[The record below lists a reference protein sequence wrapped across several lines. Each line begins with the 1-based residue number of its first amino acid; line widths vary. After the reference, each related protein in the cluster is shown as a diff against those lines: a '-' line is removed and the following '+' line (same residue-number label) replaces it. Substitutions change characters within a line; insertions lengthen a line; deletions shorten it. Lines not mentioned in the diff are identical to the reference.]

1 MTSSRPFTRFSPLW
15 LALVPCVLLADERPV
30 PRINAQDLDNSD
42 QMEIV
47 GDPLVKPQEPP
58 KVVDAREAVPL
69 IDEGNRFCD
78 LGEFERGRDNFL
90 RAIEIDPKNFRGYAG
105 LGRAWIG
112 LNELGRAAE
121 PTQKAL
127 ELDKNSVDALLNQ
140 AEIYFASGQPKNG
153 GDFINKAV
161 NANANFGRLHE
172 VRGAQAYADG
182 KTDEAVQFF
191 ESAIKQNSVLGRSYL
206 MLGEAY
212 RQKEK
217 FKEAIATYEK
227 ALKIPLSA
235 DYKGRLHE
243 RLSRLYTSLRQ
254 HGLAIKEA
262 KAALFI
268 EKDNADYMM
277 ALADAYNAGEQSDK
291 AINTFREAINAN
303 PKLTAGYL
311 GMGKTLLKAGHTQ
324 RAINTYKILLDLEP
338 QNAQAHYELANAYQ
352 KRGDP
357 SLQNAVDHFQ
367 RTVALDPDHFDA
379 HFNLGRIYRRDKKYD
394 IARKNLESATRISP
408 KIPAA
413 WEELGYVLTA
423 VGENKKA
430 ILAFQKALELDQANP
445 TTRTNLGKVLVAD
458 GANDAAIGHFQIVL
472 AKYPRYPEAAYG
484 LGLAFCQKGD
494 VDEAQ
499 RYLKKATIYRA
510 KRAGYLLSFINKNC
524 LKGRRPASPSPYTS
538 DPDEKEDNEVIKSA
552 PPPLSNQ

>member
-1 MTSSRPFTRFSPLW
+1 MTPIRSSTRFLAYW
-15 LALVPCVLLADERPV
+15 LAVAPCLVLADIKPT
-30 PRINAQDLDNSD
+30 PKIDAQDIDNSD
-42 QMEIV
+42 QLEIV
-47 GDPLVKPQEPP
+47 GDPMVKAQEPP
-58 KVVDAREAVPL
+58 KVVDPREAVPL

-78 LGEFERGRDNFL
+78 LGEFERARDNFMK
-90 RAIEIDPKNFRGYAG
+90 AIEIDPKNFRGYAG

-112 LNELGRAAE
+112 LNQLGRAAE

-127 ELDKNSVDALLNQ
+127 ELDKTSVDALLNQ
-140 AEIYFASGQPKNG
+140 AEIYYASNQPKNG

-161 NANANFGRLHE
+161 NASPNHGRLHE
-172 VRGAQAYADG
+172 VRGAQAYAEG
-182 KTDEAVQFF
+182 HVDEAIKFF
-191 ESAIKQNSVLGRSYL
+191 ESALQQNSVLGRSFL

-212 RQKEK
+212 RQKER
-217 FKEAIATYEK
+217 FKEAIANYEK
-227 ALKIPLSA
+227 ALKIPLSS

-243 RLSRLYTSLRQ
+243 RMARLYTSLRQ

-277 ALADAYNAGEQSDK
+277 ALADAYNGAEQSEK
-291 AINTFREAINAN
+291 AISTFRDAINAN
-303 PKLTAGYL
+303 PKLAAAYL

-324 RAINTYKILLDLEP
+324 RAINTYKLLIDLEP

-352 KRGDP
+352 KRGGP

-367 RTVALDPDHFDA
+367 RTVSIDPDHFDA
-379 HFNLGRIYRRDKKYD
+379 YFNLGRIYRRDKKYD
-394 IARKNLESATRISP
+394 LARKNLENATRISP

-423 VGENKKA
+423 LNETKKA
-430 ILAFQKALELDQANP
+430 ILAFQKALELDQGNP

-472 AKYPRYPEAAYG
+472 AKYPKYAEASYG
-484 LGLAFCQKGD
+484 MGLAYCQKGD
-494 VDEAQ
+494 PDESQ

-510 KRAGYLLSFINKNC
+510 KRAGFLLSFINKNC
-524 LKGRRPASPSPYTS
+524 LKGRQPASPSVFTS
-538 DPDEKEDNEVIKSA
+538 KPDEEDQQEVEKPA
-552 PPPLSNQ
+552 PLPLSNE